1 MRYLLAMLGGAALG
15 AGAALLLAPQSGSET
30 RSLIKDKTTQCTD
43 GLQEFAHET
52 TMSLRNKMKS
62 FRQDYDEATDDEM
75 VPPPQGA
82 LAGMTGAEAGPMGI
96 G

>member
-30 RSLIKDKTTQCTD
+30 RSLIKNKTTECTD
-43 GLQEFAHET
+43 SLQEFAHET
-52 TMSLRNKMKS
+52 TMSLRNKIKG
-62 FRQDYDEATDDEM
+62 FRQDLDEAIDGDNITPDR
-75 VPPPQGA
+75 GRF
-82 LAGMTGAEAGPMGI
+82 AGSTSETAPLGI